1 MIARNLTVDNARAIL
16 GDVFGD
22 LNNNEIE
29 AILAFWDEESGEDT
43 ELEDYHVDGWK
54 RANTPS
60 EICRKEMSPEEFEEL
75 KDDIKREL
83 EWRFDDDDEDYTEE
97 AEELFMEWV
106 EKRFY
111 VIPMEEHTIVKGFF
125 YTLTYLLYQ
134 DKD

>member
-16 GDVFGD
+16 GDAFGD
-22 LNNNEIE
+22 LNNNEIQ
-29 AILAFWDEESGEDT
+29 AILDFWDKESGEDT

-54 RANTPS
+54 RADTPS
-60 EICRKEMSPEEFEEL
+60 EICQEEMSPEEFEEL
-75 KDDIKREL
+75 KDDIKNEL
-83 EWRFDDDDEDYTEE
+83 KWRFDDDEDYTEE

-111 VIPMEEHTIVKGFF
+111 VIPREEHVWAKDCL
-125 YTLTYLLYQ
+125 YTHTYLLYQ